1 MFWQCSSYIR
11 FEHEKLQEQKVKC
24 SHVTGELYYRT
35 WCKEIVANRF
45 VFHSSRLFDIN
56 LSIFLDLTPI
66 SVTVNGQLKHNF
78 HQYKGIHTKD
88 RKNAH
93 QLYVGNF
100 FEGAFVFAQQ
110 KIKAIWMYSLEER
123 TGRKVELVLLET
135 NKHVTNNIYK
145 CWVLTSRNL
154 GSADPG

>member
-93 QLYVGNF
+93 RVICWQF
-100 FEGAFVFAQQ
+100 FRRGVCFCTAKNKSHLNVFTRG
-110 KIKAIWMYSLEER
+110 EN
-123 TGRKVELVLLET
+123 RKKSIIGPV
-135 NKHVTNNIYK
+135 
-145 CWVLTSRNL
+145 RN
-154 GSADPG
+154 